1 MGNAIMLRMEMH
13 LHTQYS
19 IDSWLKLDTIIKVCQ
34 KKGINAVAIKDHG
47 TIEGAERLR
56 EKIEKKS
63 AKIKVITGEEIFTTK
78 GEVIGLF
85 LKERIPYSLS
95 PEETIRRIK
104 EQEGLVYIP
113 HPFIPLIANSLG
125 QELYGFHK
133 KIDIVEIFN
142 ARSFFRRSGK
152 RASQFALD
160 NGIVTAAGSD
170 AHLASEIGNAYMELE
185 DFSGPEEFLRNL
197 REAKAVIKGRGWLFS
212 PISHGILFLSKIR
225 GKDKLL

>member
-1 MGNAIMLRMEMH
+1 MH

-34 KKGINAVAIKDHG
+34 KKGINAVAVTDHG

-56 EKIEKKS
+56 EKIEKEN
-63 AKIKVITGEEIFTTK
+63 AKIKVIIGEEIFTSN

-85 LKERIPYSLS
+85 LKERIPYLLS

-104 EQEGLVYIP
+104 EQGGLVYIP

-125 QELYGFHK
+125 RELYEFRTE
-133 KIDIVEIFN
+133 IDIIEVLN
-142 ARSFFRRSGK
+142 ARSFFRKSGK
-152 RASQFALD
+152 RASQFAQ
-160 NGIVTAAGSD
+160 NHKIATAVGSD
-170 AHLASEIGNAYMELE
+170 AHTCFEIGNAYMELE
-185 DFSGPEEFLRNL
+185 EFNGPQEFLRKL
-197 REAKAVIKGRGWLFS
+197 REAKTVIKGRGWLFS
-212 PISHGILFLSKIR
+212 LLSYAILFLSKIR

>member
-1 MGNAIMLRMEMH
+1 MLRMEMH

-34 KKGINAVAIKDHG
+34 KKGINAVAVTDHG

-152 RASQFALD
+152 RASQFARN
-160 NGIVTAAGSD
+160 NGITTAAGSD
-170 AHLASEIGNAYMELE
+170 AHFASEIGNAY
-185 DFSGPEEFLRNL
+185 
-197 REAKAVIKGRGWLFS
+197 
-212 PISHGILFLSKIR
+212 
-225 GKDKLL
+225 

>member
-1 MGNAIMLRMEMH
+1 MLRMEMH

-19 IDSWLKLDTIIKVCQ
+19 IDSYLKLDTIIKVCQ
-34 KKGINAVAIKDHG
+34 RKGINAIAVTDHG

-56 EKIEKKS
+56 EKIEKKN
-63 AKIKVITGEEIFTTK
+63 ANIKVITGEEIFTTK
-78 GEVIGLF
+78 GEIIGLF

-125 QELYGFHK
+125 EELYEFSK
-133 KIDIVEIFN
+133 KIDIVEVFN

-152 RASQFALD
+152 RASQFAQD

-170 AHLASEIGNAYMELE
+170 AHFASEIGNAYMELE
-185 DFSGPEEFLRNL
+185 DFNSPQEFLRNL
-197 REAKAVIKGRGWLFS
+197 KEAKTIIKGRGWLFS
-212 PISHGILFLSKIR
+212 PLSYAILFLSKIR

>member
-1 MGNAIMLRMEMH
+1 MMLRMEMH

-19 IDSWLKLDTIIKVCQ
+19 IDSYLKLDTIIKVCQ
-34 KKGINAVAIKDHG
+34 RKGINAIAVTDHG

-56 EKIEKKS
+56 EKIEKKN
-63 AKIKVITGEEIFTTK
+63 ANIKVITGEEIFTTK
-78 GEVIGLF
+78 GEIIGLF

-125 QELYGFHK
+125 EELYEFSK
-133 KIDIVEIFN
+133 KIDIVEVFN

-152 RASQFALD
+152 RASQFAQD

-170 AHLASEIGNAYMELE
+170 AHFASEIGNAYMELE
-185 DFSGPEEFLRNL
+185 DFNSPQEFLRNL
-197 REAKAVIKGRGWLFS
+197 KEAKTIIKGRGWLFS
-212 PISHGILFLSKIR
+212 PLSYAILFLSKIR